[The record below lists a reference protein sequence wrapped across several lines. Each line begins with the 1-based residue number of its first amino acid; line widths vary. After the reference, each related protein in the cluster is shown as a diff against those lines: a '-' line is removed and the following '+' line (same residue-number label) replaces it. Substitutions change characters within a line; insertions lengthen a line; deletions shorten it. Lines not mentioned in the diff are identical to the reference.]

1 MTTSPNSGRGAS
13 INPKSKYLKSELVFE
28 HPEGLDEAFDPLHPT
43 TYLLEYPKKIV
54 NRIDSPDIPTDYSVN
69 PYQGCEH
76 GCAYCYARNT
86 HAYWGMSPGL
96 DFEQKIIVKPEAPR
110 LLEAELRKRNWK
122 PAPIMLSGNTDCYQ
136 PAERHWKITRQL
148 LEVAL
153 KFRNPV
159 GIITKN
165 KLVLRDLD
173 LLQELA
179 ALELVHV
186 YLSITSLDEKIRRML
201 EPRTVTGQQRLE
213 TVRRLRKAGIPAGI
227 MLAPVIPGINAPEIP
242 AILEVAAAAGAL
254 QAGMTIVRLNDAV
267 ADVFTAWVREA
278 FPDRAEKVLNQ
289 IAACHGGSLSDSRFG
304 MRMTGEGNIADS
316 IRQLFRHSV
325 RRFLSGRSMP
335 AYNLGAFR
343 VPEVRAQLQLDL
355 FPEA

>member
-1 MTTSPNSGRGAS
+1 MTTPVDSSRGAR

-43 TYLLEYPKKIV
+43 TYLLEYPKKII
-54 NRIDSPDIPTDYSVN
+54 NRIDSPDIPTDFSVN

-76 GCAYCYARNT
+76 GCTYCYARNT
-86 HAYWGMSPGL
+86 HAYWGLSPGL

-110 LLEAELRKRNWK
+110 LLEAEMRKRNWK

-173 LLQELA
+173 LLKELA
-179 ALELVHV
+179 SLNLVHV
-186 YLSITSLDEKIRRML
+186 YLSITSLDEKIRRVL
-201 EPRTVTGQQRLE
+201 EPRTVTGRQRLE
-213 TVRRLRKAGIPAGI
+213 TVRRLSEAGIPAGV
-227 MLAPVIPGINAPEIP
+227 MVAPIIPGINAPEIP
-242 AILEVAAAAGAL
+242 TIIEAAAAAGAL
-254 QAGMTIVRLNDAV
+254 NAGMTIVRLNDAV
-267 ADVFTAWVREA
+267 ADVFKSWLHEH

-289 IAACHGGSLSDSRFG
+289 IAECHGGSLSDSRFG
-304 MRMTGEGNIADS
+304 TRMSGEGNIAES
-316 IRQLFRHSV
+316 IKQLFRQSV
-325 RRFLSGRSMP
+325 RRHLAGRSVP
-335 AYNLGAFR
+335 AYDLSAFR
-343 VPEVRAQLQLDL
+343 IPEERMQLRLDL
-355 FPEA
+355 F